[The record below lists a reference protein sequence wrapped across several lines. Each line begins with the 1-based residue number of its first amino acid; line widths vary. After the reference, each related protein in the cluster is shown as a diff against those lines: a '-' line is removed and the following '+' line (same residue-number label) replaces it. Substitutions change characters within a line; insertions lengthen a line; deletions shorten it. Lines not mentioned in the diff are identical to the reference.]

1 MLDWVA
7 FCNIVRAICKENV
20 VMSSSK
26 ESLDL
31 LVIDDEPSLRRTLR
45 TALES
50 MGHRVSE
57 ASNVAQALETVLHQ
71 RFDLAFL
78 DLRLGTENGLDLLPR
93 LLFATDHRLHVVIV
107 TAFASIDSA
116 IDALRKGAFDY
127 LPKPFTPD
135 QIRIVLNRSTLI
147 RGLTKQVADLTER
160 AGPSDFSSE
169 LTTQE
174 PVMQQ
179 VLDVALRVAPTD
191 ATVLLR
197 GESGT
202 GKGVLARAIHARS
215 NRGGK
220 SFATVHSPAIPNEL
234 FESELF
240 GHMRGSFTGAVQD
253 RAGRI
258 DAADGGTLFLDEI
271 GDLPLSLQPKL
282 LRLAQD
288 KEFERVGD
296 PTPRKADVRILA
308 ATNRDLNEEV
318 KAGRFREDLFYRLNV
333 IELTL
338 PPLRQRPRDV
348 IPLARSLLQ
357 AAARQSGKPVQQ
369 FTVEAEAAIQAYSW
383 PGNVRE
389 LRNAVERG
397 TILSPG
403 EEVGLEHL
411 PGQLT
416 GAMTKRV
423 EVGAP
428 VTLDELEEEHIRRIV
443 AASSS
448 LDEAAKTLGIDPS
461 TLYRKR
467 LKAKQKTPTD
477 KGTAS
482 DPTPSE

>member
-1 MLDWVA
+1 
-7 FCNIVRAICKENV
+7 
-20 VMSSSK
+20 MSVQR
-26 ESLDL
+26 ESLNL

-57 ASNVAQALETVLHQ
+57 AMNVAQSLENVLHH

-78 DLRLGTENGLDLLPR
+78 DLRLGTENGLDLLPK
-93 LLFATDHRLHVVIV
+93 LLYATDHRLHVVIV
-107 TAFASIDSA
+107 TAFASFDSA
-116 IDALRKGAFDY
+116 VEALRKGAFDY

-135 QIRIVLNRSTLI
+135 QIRVVLNRSSLV
-147 RGLTKQVADLTER
+147 RGLANQVAELTER
-160 AGPSDFSSE
+160 VGPIDSTTE
-169 LTTQE
+169 LTTLE
-174 PVMQQ
+174 AGMQQ
-179 VLDVALRVAPTD
+179 VLDVAFRVAPTE

-202 GKGVLARAIHARS
+202 GKGVLARVIHARS
-215 NRGGK
+215 NRSSK
-220 SFATVHSPAIPNEL
+220 PFATVHSPAIPSEL

-253 RAGRI
+253 RAGRV

-271 GDLPLSLQPKL
+271 GDLPLALQPKL
-282 LRLAQD
+282 LRLVQD

-296 PTPRKADVRILA
+296 PTPRTADVRIVA
-308 ATNRDLNEEV
+308 ATNRDLNAEV

-333 IELTL
+333 IELL
-338 PPLRQRPRDV
+338 VPPLRQRPRDV
-348 IPLARSLLQ
+348 LPLARSLLQ
-357 AAARQSGKPVQQ
+357 ITSRQAGKEVLQ
-369 FTVEAEAAIQAYSW
+369 FTGEAEDAIRTYSW

-389 LRNAVERG
+389 LRNAIERG

-403 EEVGLEHL
+403 QEVGLEHL

-416 GAMTKRV
+416 GVMTHQI

-428 VTLDELEEEHIRRIV
+428 VTLEELEAEHIRRIV
-443 AASSS
+443 AASTS
-448 LDEAAKTLGIDPS
+448 LEEAAKILGIDPS

-467 LKAKQKTPTD
+467 QRAKSKSQPE
-477 KGTAS
+477 KGTNL
-482 DPTPSE
+482 DQRTEE

>member
-1 MLDWVA
+1 MTL
-7 FCNIVRAICKENV
+7 
-20 VMSSSK
+20 SK
-26 ESLDL
+26 DSLNL

-50 MGHRVSE
+50 MGHVVSE
-57 ASNVAQALETVLHQ
+57 AANVSQALEIVLHH

-116 IDALRKGAFDY
+116 IDSLRKGAFDY

-135 QIRIVLNRSTLI
+135 QIRIVLNRSTLV

-160 AGPSDFSSE
+160 AGPTDTSTE

-174 PVMQQ
+174 PAMQQ

-202 GKGVLARAIHARS
+202 GKGVLARAIHNRS
-215 NRGGK
+215 QRGNR
-220 SFATVHSPAIPNEL
+220 SFATVHCPAIPNEL

-240 GHMRGSFTGAVQD
+240 GHVRGSFTGAVQD
-253 RAGRI
+253 RAGRV

-296 PTPRKADVRILA
+296 PTPRKADVRIIA

-338 PPLRQRPRDV
+338 PPLRQRPKDV
-348 IPLARSLLQ
+348 LTLARSLLQ
-357 AAARQSGKPVQQ
+357 FISRQAGKPLQQ
-369 FTVEAEAAIQAYSW
+369 FTAEAEAAIQAYSW

-403 EEVGLEHL
+403 QEIGLEHL

-416 GAMTKRV
+416 GAVTKTI

-428 VTLDELEEEHIRRIV
+428 VTLEELEGEHIRRIV

-448 LDEAAKTLGIDPS
+448 LDEAAKIMGIDPS

-467 LKAKQKTPTD
+467 LKAKQKTQPD
-477 KGTAS
+477 KGII
-482 DPTPSE
+482 PEPPPSE

>member
-1 MLDWVA
+1 MPTP
-7 FCNIVRAICKENV
+7 
-20 VMSSSK
+20 K
-26 ESLDL
+26 ESLNL
-31 LVIDDEPSLRRTLR
+31 LVVDDEPSLRRTLR

-50 MGHRVSE
+50 MGHHVSE
-57 ASNVAQALETVLHQ
+57 ASNVSQTLEIVLHK

-78 DLRLGTENGLDLLPR
+78 DLRLGTENGLELLPR

-107 TAFASIDSA
+107 TAYASLDSA
-116 IDALRKGAFDY
+116 VDSLRKGAFDY

-135 QIRIVLNRSTLI
+135 QIRIVLNRSILV
-147 RGLTKQVADLTER
+147 RGLSNQVAELTER
-160 AGPSDFSSE
+160 ASQTDLSSE

-174 PVMQQ
+174 PVMQK

-202 GKGVLARAIHARS
+202 GKGVLARAIHTKS

-220 SFATVHSPAIPNEL
+220 PFATVHCPAIPNEL

-240 GHMRGSFTGAVQD
+240 GHVRGSFTGAVQD
-253 RAGRI
+253 RAGKI
-258 DAADGGTLFLDEI
+258 DAAEGGTLFLDEI

-282 LRLAQD
+282 LRLVQE

-296 PTPRKADVRILA
+296 PTSRTADVRILA

-318 KAGRFREDLFYRLNV
+318 RTGRFREDLFYRLNV
-333 IELTL
+333 IELLL
-338 PPLRQRPRDV
+338 PPLRQRPKDV
-348 IPLARSLLQ
+348 LALARSLLQ
-357 AAARQSGKPVQQ
+357 LTAQPAGKTNLQ
-369 FTVEAEAAIQAYSW
+369 FTQEAEAAIQAYSW

-389 LRNAVERG
+389 LRNAIERG
-397 TILSPG
+397 TILTHGP
-403 EEVGLEHL
+403 EVGLEHL

-416 GAMTKRV
+416 GAVTKRI

-428 VTLDELEEEHIRRIV
+428 VTLEELEGEHIRRII
-443 AASSS
+443 ASSTS
-448 LDEAAKTLGIDPS
+448 LDEAAKILGIDPS

-467 LKAKQKTPTD
+467 QKAKLKSQTG
-477 KGTAS
+477 KGT
-482 DPTPSE
+482 DPDAPPEEQDGQQKP